1 VSDPTRR
8 SEAGERTFL
17 RPADGRILGGVCAA
31 LSRKLGV
38 DAVVVRGVF
47 LFLALFFGLGI
58 FLYLVLWL
66 TIPEE

>member
-1 VSDPTRR
+1 
-8 SEAGERTFL
+8 
-17 RPADGRILGGVCAA
+17 VCAA
-31 LSRKLGV
+31 LARRLAL

-47 LFLALFFGLGI
+47 VFLALFFGVGV

>member
-1 VSDPTRR
+1 VSPNGEPRR
-8 SEAGERTFL
+8 ERTFL
-17 RPADGRILGGVCAA
+17 RPADGRILAGVCAA
-31 LSRKLGV
+31 LARKLGV